1 MAVSE
6 VKRQAEK
13 EIQAGKTPV
22 YKDLR
27 DWLEIVESIG
37 ELKTIEEADWNLEMG
52 TLAELVARESQGPV
66 PAVLFDNIKDY
77 PRGYRAL
84 FAQNAS
90 FKRMALDLGLPMS
103 LDGLDLVRAF
113 REKLAAHKP
122 IPHQVV
128 SQGPILEN
136 VLSGKDVNLLK
147 FPVPLM
153 HELDGGRYLGT
164 ACLVVTQD
172 PDEGWVNFGTYR
184 GMVQDEKSMSL
195 YISPGKHGR
204 IQIEKYF
211 ERKKPCPV
219 AISVGQD
226 PVLFMVSGNEIDY
239 GVSEYDYAGGLKGSP
254 IEVVKGKA
262 TGLPIPA
269 RAEIVIEGFL
279 DPEERRKEGPFG
291 EWTGY
296 YASSTRPEPVVRVEN
311 IYHRNDPILCCA
323 RPGRPPSDY
332 SLAKCFVKSALI
344 WDQVER
350 AGVPDVRGVWC
361 HEAGGGRLLN
371 IISIKQ
377 RYPGHAKQ
385 AAVVASQVHAGAYL
399 GRYVIVVDDDI
410 DPTSTFDVLWAVSTR
425 SDPAE
430 SIDIIRRCWSGPLD
444 PRIQPG
450 KKGFNSRAIIDACRP
465 FEWMKDFPPVAEST
479 PELKKKVY
487 DKWRKVLRG
496 S

>member
-1 MAVSE
+1 MAALE
-6 VKRQAEK
+6 AKKFAEK
-13 EIQAGKTPV
+13 EIKAGKTPK

-27 DWLEIVESIG
+27 DWLDIVDSIG
-37 ELKTIEEADWNLEMG
+37 QLKTIEGADWNLEMG
-52 TLAELVARESQGPV
+52 TLAELVAKESPGEV
-66 PAVLFDNIKDY
+66 PAVLFDKVKGY
-77 PRGYRAL
+77 PAGFRVL

-90 FKRMALDLGLPMS
+90 FKRMALNLGLP
-103 LDGLDLVRAF
+103 LDLSGLDLVRAF
-113 REKLAAHKP
+113 REKLSKHQP
-122 IPHQVV
+122 IPQEVV
-128 SQGPILEN
+128 TNGPILEN
-136 VLSGKDVNLLK
+136 VLSGNDINLLK
-147 FPVPLM
+147 FPVPFM
-153 HELDGGRYLGT
+153 HELDGGRYIGT
-164 ACLVVTQD
+164 GCLVITKD

-184 GMVQDEKSMSL
+184 GMVQDEKNMSL

-204 IQIEKYF
+204 IQRQKWF
-211 ERKKPCPV
+211 DQGKPCPV
-219 AISVGQD
+219 AVSVGQD
-226 PVLFMVSGNEIDY
+226 PVLFMVSGNEVDY
-239 GVSEYDYAGGLKGSP
+239 GISEYDYAGGLKGEP
-254 IEVVKGKA
+254 VKVIQGKA

-269 RAEIVIEGFL
+269 DAEIVIEGFMHPG
-279 DPEERRKEGPFG
+279 DVKTEGPFG

-296 YASSTRPEPVVRVEN
+296 YASSTRPEPVIRIEN
-311 IYHRNDPILCCA
+311 IYHRNNPILCCA

-332 SLAKCFVKSALI
+332 SLAKCFVKAALI

-350 AGVPDVRGVWC
+350 AGVPDVKGVWC

-377 RYPGHAKQ
+377 RYPGHARQ
-385 AAVVASQVHAGAYL
+385 AALVASQVHAGAYL

-410 DPTSTFDVLWAVSTR
+410 DPTSTFDVLWALATR
-425 SDPAE
+425 SEPEE

-479 PELKKKVY
+479 PELRQKIF
-487 DKWRKVLRG
+487 DKWKSVIK